1 MSSRRLTGTPIGR
14 NRTSA
19 VDQFDITDSSIW
31 KKTVRLTGNIT
42 RDTFESDIYALL
54 REVANIAHFAV
65 HIFDAAQVKEH
76 RLSLVGGPVSYHWA
90 QYATRRA
97 EAYSRQKNQAFDHNL
112 EQIARGLLEPEGIF
126 RYRPD
131 NASQPEIAAVY
142 KQGNILEKV
151 YELRVTQGRIYQLN
165 LYRAIRSGPFS
176 DDEIRGLEG
185 LLPLIMSLVL
195 LHFQI
200 CGADEW
206 QKHNGKHVISFL
218 KNNGVD
224 YFSPLTG
231 QETEV
236 CDLIIYGQ
244 TTDGIAAEMD
254 ISVSSVKTYR
264 NRAYK
269 KLNITSKSELFA
281 LIINSQIYTA
291 HA

>member
-1 MSSRRLTGTPIGR
+1 MMFPAPGGR
-14 NRTSA
+14 NRVSA
-19 VDQFDITDSSIW
+19 MDQFDITDSSIW
-31 KKTVRLTGNIT
+31 KKAVRLTGNIT
-42 RDTFESDIYALL
+42 KDTFESDIYALL
-54 REVANIAHFAV
+54 REVADISHFAV
-65 HIFDAAQVKEH
+65 HIVDAARVKER
-76 RLSLVGGPVSYHWA
+76 RLSLVGGPVSYHQA
-90 QYATRRA
+90 QYATRRV
-97 EAYSRQKNQAFDHNL
+97 ETYSREKTQAFDHNL
-112 EQIARGLLEPEGIF
+112 EQIARGLLEPAGIF

-131 NASQPEIAAVY
+131 SVNQPEIAAVY
-142 KQGNILEKV
+142 KQANILEKV

-165 LYRAIRSGPFS
+165 LYRAVRSGLFTSHEIRS
-176 DDEIRGLEG
+176 LERV
-185 LLPLIMSLVL
+185 LPLIMNLVL

-206 QKHNGKHVISFL
+206 QKQNGKHVISFL

-244 TTDGIAAEMD
+244 TTDGIAAEMG
-254 ISVSSVKTYR
+254 ILVSSVKTYR

-269 KLNITSKSELFA
+269 KLDITSKSELFA
-281 LIINSQIYTA
+281 LIINSQIYTT

>member
-1 MSSRRLTGTPIGR
+1 MSPRRLTAAPCGR
-14 NRTSA
+14 NRASA

-31 KKTVRLTGNIT
+31 KKAVRLTDNVAN
-42 RDTFESDIYALL
+42 DTFESEIYALL
-54 REVANIAHFAV
+54 CEVADIAHFAV
-65 HIFDAAQVKEH
+65 HIFDAARVKEQ
-76 RLSLVGGPVSYHWA
+76 RLSLVGGPVSYHLA
-90 QYATRRA
+90 QHATRRA
-97 EAYSRQKNQAFDHNL
+97 EAYSKQKDHAFDHNL
-112 EQIARGLLEPEGIF
+112 EQIARGLLEPEGVF

-131 NASQPEIAAVY
+131 KVNQPEIAAVY
-142 KQGNILEKV
+142 KQNDILEKA

-165 LYRAIRSGPFS
+165 LFRAVKSGPFT
-176 DDEIRGLEG
+176 DDEIRRLERV
-185 LLPLIMSLVL
+185 LPLVMNLVL

-206 QKHNGKHVISFL
+206 QKHNEKHVISFL

-291 HA
+291 HG